1 MAWWATVSVI
11 LASASPRRRE
21 LLSQILRD
29 FAGLAADIDETPHED
44 ESATDYVC
52 RMSEEKA
59 KRVWLPGRVVL
70 GADTTVVCNGA
81 MLHKPMSS
89 EQARGMLRSLSGQ
102 RHEVMT
108 SVSLMSDSATTTQRV
123 TTRVEFTQLSPRL
136 IEAYLQTQE
145 PWDKAGA
152 YAIQGL
158 AASFVKRIEGSYTAV
173 VGLPLSETRD
183 MLEIAGIETGVS
195 GSHV

>member
-1 MAWWATVSVI
+1 
-11 LASASPRRRE
+11 
-21 LLSQILRD
+21 
-29 FAGLAADIDETPHED
+29 
-44 ESATDYVC
+44 
-52 RMSEEKA
+52 
-59 KRVWLPGRVVL
+59 
-70 GADTTVVCNGA
+70 
-81 MLHKPMSS
+81 
-89 EQARGMLRSLSGQ
+89 
-102 RHEVMT
+102 
-108 SVSLMSDSATTTQRV
+108 MSDSATTTQRV